1 MSYINTQATTSYRE
15 ALQATE
21 GIEAPALGFI
31 RPAEYQG
38 AVKGSVTAI
47 KQANTQIQLLVTI
60 LEKLENLEERIKKL
74 EAKAATL
81 ASLPDEEEL
90 EEKRSYKCFMSKHWE
105 EKIQEWYSK
114 AHTSNFEYLDLAET
128 KPTVKEL
135 AHNLAIVYDRLC
147 LSCRAHLKNFKKI
160 HEEIEELKRQNLELR
175 KSLISLTEVVLSQ
188 QPLTERQ
195 LKKSITNIIEQPKLP
210 EDLNKKT

>member
-21 GIEAPALGFI
+21 GIEAPALGFL

-81 ASLPDEEEL
+81 ASLPDEVIQSL
-90 EEKRSYKCFMSKHWE
+90 SDKIKNLSVQEKPKEGKGKLLVFKDPYDILKEVQKH
-105 EKIQEWYSK
+105 Q
-114 AHTSNFEYLDLAET
+114 
-128 KPTVKEL
+128 KE
-135 AHNLAIVYDRLC
+135 
-147 LSCRAHLKNFKKI
+147 
-160 HEEIEELKRQNLELR
+160 
-175 KSLISLTEVVLSQ
+175 
-188 QPLTERQ
+188 
-195 LKKSITNIIEQPKLP
+195 
-210 EDLNKKT
+210 